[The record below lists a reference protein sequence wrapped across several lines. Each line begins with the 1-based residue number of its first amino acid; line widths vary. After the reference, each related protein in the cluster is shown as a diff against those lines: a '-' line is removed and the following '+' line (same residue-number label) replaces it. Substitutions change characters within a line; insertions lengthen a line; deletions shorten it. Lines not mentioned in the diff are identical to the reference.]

1 MHRATRRFLANIC
14 LDIDNLI
21 VMAIT
26 FLRTDKTDIA
36 FHRLLILGKR
46 YRLIVCLD
54 AHISIENHQ
63 TQPIIYFVKHF
74 VIVCHTHSSR
84 HHYRHVVWGRLF
96 VRRRQISR
104 ISFCSC
110 GPQRLAGSYNLR
122 YRCQDRHRI
131 ETPVSRSPLLL
142 TPSLTH
148 PAISRVS
155 IVLSIISGV
164 M

>member
-1 MHRATRRFLANIC
+1 
-14 LDIDNLI
+14 
-21 VMAIT
+21 MAIT

-54 AHISIENHQ
+54 THISIENHQ
-63 TQPIIYFVKHF
+63 TQPNIFCKTLCIS
-74 VIVCHTHSSR
+74 HSSR
-84 HHYRHVVWGRLF
+84 HHYRHVVWGRLL

-110 GPQRLAGSYNLR
+110 IRGPQSLARSYNLR

-131 ETPVSRSPLLL
+131 ETPVSGPPLLI

-148 PAISRVS
+148 PAISWVS
-155 IVLSIISGV
+155 IVLSILHNIKWSHV
-164 M
+164 EHFKTCW